1 MSAETTQSRCYAVQL
16 QIDTFLDGDL
26 TGAPAQG
33 FIEHVGSCAACA
45 RELRF
50 AQHLHERVLDMPM
63 LDLNDAVVD
72 ELLTKVRSEPQQGDA
87 APARPRAEPG
97 GFLPGLQ
104 GLRTAFV
111 GLGGRGLALF
121 SVGFL
126 VLAVGVVQFSTP
138 TSNEPQLADSQAL
151 VDTPAEL
158 ESVRVAL
165 EDLNLAIDTLNRLSR
180 KTESLVGGRFVL
192 QPLREGVLGTVRE
205 AIYEPQQQDVRGPI

>member
-26 TGAPAQG
+26 ADSPAQG

-50 AQHLHERVLDMPM
+50 AQHLHDRVLDMPM
-63 LDLNDAVVD
+63 LDLSDAVVD

-87 APARPRAEPG
+87 TPARPRAEPG
-97 GFLPGLQ
+97 GFLPGM
-104 GLRTAFV
+104 RAAFV

-121 SVGFL
+121 SVVFL
-126 VLAVGVVQFSTP
+126 VLAVGVVQFSRP
-138 TSNEPQLADSQAL
+138 TSNKPQLADSQAL
-151 VDTPAEL
+151 VGTPTEL

-180 KTESLVGGRFVL
+180 KTESLVGERFVL